1 MPNVIFICT
10 ANICRSPMAE
20 KFFQQQLEQHGLA
33 ANYHVS
39 SAGTWAQEGLPAD
52 RIVSRIVEEQ
62 YGLSLQEH
70 RSKEVNKE
78 LLAEQDL
85 ILVMEKNQREALQ
98 IEFAEKQKKIFLLS
112 EMVGQEFDIADP
124 HRQTEQDYQKAAQQI
139 YQIITVGFPE
149 ILKRANQDGE

>member
-20 KFFQQQLEQHGLA
+20 KFFQQKLEQRGLTGI
-33 ANYHVS
+33 YHVT

-52 RIVSRIVEEQ
+52 RIVTRIVEDQ
-62 YGLSLQEH
+62 YGLSLQDH

-78 LLAEQDL
+78 LLADQDV

-98 IEFAEKQKKIFLLS
+98 IEFAEQAPRIFLLS

-124 HRQTEQDYQKAAQQI
+124 HRQSEQDYQKAAQQI
-139 YQIITVGFPE
+139 YQIITTGFHE
-149 ILKRANQDGE
+149 IIRRGKQDAE